1 MTTALRCPNDGMELG
16 GERPC
21 RRCGARWLVEDDLSS
36 RAPQAFA
43 RMAPAARTAAEA
55 HGKPLACPQCAAPLV
70 ARQLSDSLVLMYRC
84 AACAGWLCP
93 RGTIETLEQ
102 QEKRIARELA
112 FASFSPAERAE
123 MARDLAA
130 ATASPDREL
139 GPVHKLL
146 ALCGLPVVT
155 RTERMRLPVVT
166 WSLVGALVAV
176 FIAQQSGGGLE
187 ASVARLS
194 YGPEHSGVWAA
205 LRASFAHAGWFHL
218 LGNVYF
224 LAAFGDVVEQRTP
237 RLAYAAGFVV
247 IAALAIFVDG
257 LAHPQTAIIGASG
270 GVAAVVGACVVL
282 QPRAQVAIG
291 LGPLVLRVGIV
302 AFAIFWAAFQMLM
315 ALLDIAGTA
324 WLSHLAGLTLGVAVA
339 DVLRRQRQRRQLS
352 PNQVSRS

>member
-1 MTTALRCPNDGMELG
+1 MTSPLRCPNDGMELD

-21 RRCGARWLVEDDLSS
+21 RRCGARWRPDDDLSA

-55 HGKPLACPQCAAPLV
+55 HGKALACPQCAAPLV
-70 ARQLSDSLVLMYRC
+70 AWQLTESLVLMYRC
-84 AACAGWLCP
+84 ASCAAWLCP
-93 RGTIETLEQ
+93 RATIETLEQ

-130 ATASPDREL
+130 ATASPDRPL

-146 ALCGLPVVT
+146 ALCGLPVVM
-155 RTERMRLPVVT
+155 RTERLRLPIVT
-166 WSLVGALVAV
+166 WSLVSVLVAV
-176 FIAQQSGGGLE
+176 FIAQQSGDGLE
-187 ASVARLS
+187 ASVGRLA
-194 YGPEHSGVWAA
+194 YGPQHSGVWAA
-205 LRASFAHAGWFHL
+205 LQAGFAHAGWFHL

-224 LAAFGDVVEQRTP
+224 LAVFGDGVEQRAP
-237 RLAYAAGFVV
+237 RLAYAAGFAA
-247 IAALAIFVDG
+247 IAALAIVVDSV
-257 LAHPQTAIIGASG
+257 AHPEAAVIGSSG

-302 AFAIFWAAFQMLM
+302 AFAMVWAAFQMLM
-315 ALLDIAGTA
+315 ALLHIPGTA
-324 WLSHLAGLTLGVAVA
+324 WLAHLVGLALGIAGAYALH
-339 DVLRRQRQRRQLS
+339 RRQRQQPS
-352 PNQVSRS
+352 PNQVSRRS